1 MYVQSIIS
9 IPYIKNLWT
18 ILIGDR
24 ESLPSIDITCHKHT
38 FICYHEP
45 HFVINKTKHINLLQ
59 VPCLSSSFF
68 LMHNYTSKLIN
79 ATKWKRYSPL
89 LKASE
94 ECSVGSIRIIHAG
107 GALLPFL
114 SWRITSG
121 GPFTYHSK
129 KFENIVCF
137 LCTLS
142 NVHLGCVVHAF
153 WWILLR

>member
-1 MYVQSIIS
+1 MLY
-9 IPYIKNLWT
+9 
-18 ILIGDR
+18 
-24 ESLPSIDITCHKHT
+24 SL
-38 FICYHEP
+38 
-45 HFVINKTKHINLLQ
+45 
-59 VPCLSSSFF
+59 

-129 KFENIVCF
+129 VWKYCMLSLHFKQCTSKMRRPRFLMNFYCGNNFKYKERTNIFGYDPV
-137 LCTLS
+137 
-142 NVHLGCVVHAF
+142 NYHPE
-153 WWILLR
+153 WILNFQPINFK